1 MCHRFGIVTAPK
13 DVDLPAS
20 VYDMEELRN
29 DAEVHR
35 KRKNGSKDHGT
46 KRQKRVS
53 YEATPFQYVT
63 ETDKSKQEPE
73 SETEEDES
81 DPGSGD
87 YDDDYDSEV
96 DDEAMDE

>member
-35 KRKNGSKDHGT
+35 KRKNGSKDQGR
-46 KRQKRVS
+46 KRQKMVS
-53 YEATPFQYVT
+53 YTATSFQHVT
-63 ETDKSKQEPE
+63 ETDKLQEPE

-81 DPGSGD
+81 DSGSGD
-87 YDDDYDSEV
+87 DDDDYDSEV